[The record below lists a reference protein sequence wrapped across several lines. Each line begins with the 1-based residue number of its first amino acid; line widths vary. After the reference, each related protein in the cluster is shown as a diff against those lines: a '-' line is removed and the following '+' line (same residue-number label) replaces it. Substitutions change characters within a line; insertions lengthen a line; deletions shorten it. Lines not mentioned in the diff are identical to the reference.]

1 MSDGIGAPA
10 YLALSAVGFLMTA
23 PAHAGEEPIGEDAQ
37 TIVVEGAQNKKPTNP
52 ALTEKP
58 RDTPRT
64 VTVLDKQFLADTG
77 AVTFSDALRNVPGIT
92 LGQGEGGAGSGD
104 FINLRGFDASNDIAI
119 DGFADRLQYSRSD
132 VFNVEQ
138 IEVYKGPN
146 TALSGAGGA
155 AGQINLV
162 SKAPQMASFL
172 NVDASLG
179 NREWKRLT
187 LDANVQQASLGG
199 SAFRLNLMA
208 HDQDVARR
216 DQITQ
221 TRFGVAPSF
230 SIGMNGPTRATVSL
244 FWQQDE
250 NLPDYGIPLL
260 TTGVRPAPIRN
271 YYGWRNID
279 REDQT
284 VLLATLQIEHEFSDR
299 VQLLNATRWGKVD
312 RTAVWSTPRPI
323 DAPSLNAAAAA
334 IAAGRPQDGNYVVG
348 GPQGL
353 GRVASNTVLTNR
365 TALTVDLP
373 ATDGGIG
380 NTLVIGG
387 EVSREDFQRNTIT
400 TTGIAGTR
408 RNLFAPTPDFTG
420 PFSQTVTSGQYDT
433 SATRYALSAFD
444 TLKLLGDAVQ
454 LNVGGRYERFEV
466 ELGGTAYAALADRS
480 YAENLFSWQAG
491 LVAKPSETASIYFTY
506 SNAKQPQAL
515 SATSTGA
522 VTTAN
527 LALPAL
533 KNENYEI
540 GAKWDVL
547 AEKLSLTAA
556 LFRTERVNQPITV
569 GPDVLLAGRQRVQ
582 GVELSA
588 TGQLATG
595 WQLFAAYAYLDSEI
609 LRAATGSELTL
620 GEVLA
625 LTPNHSGTLWTSYKT
640 GPFQIGG
647 GINYMGERVTRNST
661 AAQDAWA
668 LDDYVLAN
676 AMVAYDFSPR
686 ISLQVNANNILDTA
700 YINRIRANDNYV
712 IAVPGE
718 GRTVMATLR
727 VRM

>member
-1 MSDGIGAPA
+1 MLLSAPA
-10 YLALSAVGFLMTA
+10 L
-23 PAHAGEEPIGEDAQ
+23 AGEPLSDEDQ
-37 TIVVEGAQNKKPTNP
+37 QRDVILVEGEQAKKPTNP
-52 ALTEKP
+52 LLTEKP

-77 AVTFSDALRNVPGIT
+77 AVTFADALRNVPGIT

-155 AGQINLV
+155 AGQINLA
-162 SKAPQMASFL
+162 SKAPALTDFVNADL
-172 NVDASLG
+172 SLG
-179 NREWKRLT
+179 NREWKRAT
-187 LDANVQQASLGG
+187 LDANIAQDDMGG

-230 SIGMNGPTRATVSL
+230 AIGLNGPTRATVSL

-250 NLPDYGIPLL
+250 NIPDYGIPLL

-284 VLLATLQIEHEFSDR
+284 VLLATLTLEHQFSDQ
-299 VQLLNATRWGKVD
+299 VQLVNATRWGRVD

-323 DAPSLNAAAAA
+323 DAASLNAAAAA
-334 IAAGRPQDGNYVVG
+334 IAAGRPQDANYTVG

-353 GRVASNTVLTNR
+353 GRVSSNDVLTNR
-365 TALTVDLP
+365 TTLTIDTP
-373 ATDGGIG
+373 QGTGGIG
-380 NTLVIGG
+380 NTLVIGA
-387 EVSREDFQRNTIT
+387 EASRESFTRDTIS
-400 TTGIAGTR
+400 TTGLAGTV
-408 RNLFAPTPDFTG
+408 RNLFAPTPDFAGT
-420 PFSQTVTSGQYDT
+420 FSQTRTFGQYDT
-433 SATRYALSAFD
+433 QAERLSVFAFD
-444 TLKLLGDAVQ
+444 TLKLLDERLQ
-454 LNVGGRYERFEV
+454 FNVGGRYERFDV
-466 ELGGTAYAALADRS
+466 ELGGTAYAALADRTVRD
-480 YAENLFSWQAG
+480 NLFSWQAG
-491 LVAKPSETASIYFTY
+491 VVVKPVDAASIYFSY
-506 SNAKQPQAL
+506 SDAKQPQAL

-533 KNENYEI
+533 KNESYEI

-547 AEKLSLTAA
+547 AERLSLTAA
-556 LFRTERVNQPITV
+556 LFRTERVNQPIAV

-588 TGQLATG
+588 TGQLAPG

-609 LRAATGSELTL
+609 LRAATGSELTE

-625 LTPNHSGTLWTSYKT
+625 LTPNHSGTVWTSYQA

-647 GINYMGERVTRNST
+647 GINYVSERVTRNST
-661 AAQDAWA
+661 AAQAAWA
-668 LDDYVLAN
+668 LDEYVLAN
-676 AMVAYDFSPR
+676 AMLAYEFTPR
-686 ISLQVNANNILDTA
+686 LSVQVNVNNIFDAA
-700 YINRIRANDNYV
+700 YINRIRANDSYV

-718 GRTVMATLR
+718 GRTAMATLR